1 MTEQEL
7 EREAGLALLGHE
19 RCVRVTAGDYT
30 YEGWLTGLTIKRS
43 AAIRATVEDHNGRL
57 FIHSAKNLEMLD
69 RPPVICVAGTP
80 ELISLIEDEE

>member
-7 EREAGLALLGHE
+7 EREAGLALLGVE
-19 RCVRVTAGDYT
+19 KCVRVTAGDYA

-57 FIHSAKNLEMLD
+57 FIHSARHLE
-69 RPPVICVAGTP
+69 
-80 ELISLIEDEE
+80 LIEDEE